1 MKTQEKTNTLKQQ
14 QLWLMQQIVSGNTSN
29 TPEKLQQIISSS
41 AIFPA
46 QQRLSVYQ
54 QGYWLRLA
62 ECLAAEFP
70 VLQLYLGEA
79 LFNAFAHG
87 YISQLPSQHYSLYEL
102 GAHFAQ
108 YLQATRPKQNDN
120 NQVEPASYLHLP
132 EQLAQLER
140 AQAESMRGNAQQHK
154 LTGEPLN
161 NTPSSSQS
169 TPSQAFTQ
177 PLHAL
182 MQWPTLALP
191 ATSFLVELDFDL
203 LSYLQA
209 IEAYFA
215 TQQTAAKQNQE
226 HTIEKPPKPD
236 ITPQALLVFRDGFQV
251 NIVRLNSWQTQI
263 ISALQTGE
271 AVNWLQIANNEAIT
285 EFELM
290 LKVEQ
295 WVLMSDKRGMVCRH

>member
-1 MKTQEKTNTLKQQ
+1 MSNLKQS
-14 QLWLMQQIVSGNTSN
+14 QLWLMQQILAGSQSN
-29 TPEKLQQIISSS
+29 TPQQLQKVIGGS
-41 AIFPA
+41 AQFSTA
-46 QQRLSVYQ
+46 QRLAVYQ
-54 QGYWLRLA
+54 QGYRLRLA

-108 YLQATRPKQNDN
+108 YLQATRPKQDTSD
-120 NQVEPASYLHLP
+120 QVAPISYLHLP

-161 NTPSSSQS
+161 NTPNSTQS
-169 TPSQAFTQ
+169 TPSQAFA
-177 PLHAL
+177 HAL

-191 ATSFLVELDFDL
+191 ATSFLVEVDFDL

-209 IEAYFA
+209 AESFFA
-215 TQQTAAKQNQE
+215 AQHAQQQRSENAAPTE
-226 HTIEKPPKPD
+226 LATPEKPT
-236 ITPQALLVFRDGFQV
+236 ITAQSLLVFRDNFQV
-251 NIVRLNSWQTQI
+251 NIVRLNTWQTQI
-263 ISALQTGE
+263 IRALQTGE
-271 AVNWLQIANNEAIT
+271 AIDWLQIAKNEAIT
-285 EFELM
+285 KFELM

-295 WVLMSDKRGMVCRH
+295 WVLMSEKRGMVCRN